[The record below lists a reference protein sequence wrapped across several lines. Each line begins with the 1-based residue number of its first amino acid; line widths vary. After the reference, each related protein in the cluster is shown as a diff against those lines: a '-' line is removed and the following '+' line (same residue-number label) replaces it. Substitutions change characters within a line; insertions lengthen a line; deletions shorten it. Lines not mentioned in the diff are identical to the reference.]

1 MKAYKHYINGAWTA
15 PSGEQYFD
23 TDNPYTGEVWAK
35 IAKGNAQD
43 VTRAVQ
49 AAKCAFEA
57 SSWTKMSPTERGKLL
72 VRLAEIIEREAARLG
87 ALEVRDNGKLLAEMS
102 VQTRYLAEWYRYYGG
117 LADKVEGAV
126 LPSDRPGV
134 FNFTKYEP
142 LGVVAMITPWNSPL
156 MLLAWKL
163 APALAAGNTAVV
175 KPSEF
180 TSVSTLEFMEL
191 IKEAG
196 FPNGVVNCVTGYGLD
211 VGAPLVEHVDV
222 AKVAF
227 TGSDNAGQKI
237 YEAAAKKIMP
247 VTLELGG
254 KSPNIVFQD
263 ADFEAAVM
271 GTISGIFAATGQ
283 TCIAGSRLLVQR
295 SIHDPFVARLVEVA
309 SAARIG
315 DPMSIQTHVGPVT
328 TQPQYD
334 KILSYIDVARKEGA
348 TCVLGGRPYTAEAT
362 KDGRFIEPTIFTGVT
377 NDMRIAQ
384 EEVFGPVLSVIP
396 FDTEEDAIRIGNDI
410 VFGLAA
416 GIWTSDIGCAFRV
429 SEQLQAGTVWVNTY
443 RAASFMSPFGGYKRS
458 GQGRESGQEAI
469 KEFMQIKSVWIA
481 QRTTTTNPFIMR

>member
-1 MKAYKHYINGAWTA
+1 MKAYKHYIDGAWTA
-15 PSGEQYFD
+15 PSGGQYFD

-49 AAKCAFEA
+49 AAKRAFEA
-57 SSWTKMSPTERGKLL
+57 SSWTKMRPTERGKLL

-102 VQTRYLAEWYRYYGG
+102 AQTRYLAEWYRYYGG

-134 FNFTKYEP
+134 FNFTKYDP

-180 TSVSTLEFMEL
+180 ASVSTLEFMEL

-196 FPNGVVNCVTGYGLD
+196 FPDGVVNCVTGYGLD

-227 TGSDNAGQKI
+227 TGSDDAGQKI

-309 SAARIG
+309 GAARIG
-315 DPMSIQTHVGPVT
+315 DPMSMQTHVGPVT
-328 TQPQYD
+328 AQPQYD
-334 KILSYIDVARKEGA
+334 KILSYIRCRSERGCDVCFR
-348 TCVLGGRPYTAEAT
+348 R
-362 KDGRFIEPTIFTGVT
+362 
-377 NDMRIAQ
+377 Q
-384 EEVFGPVLSVIP
+384 
-396 FDTEEDAIRIGNDI
+396 AIHRRSNKRR
-410 VFGLAA
+410 
-416 GIWTSDIGCAFRV
+416 AFH
-429 SEQLQAGTVWVNTY
+429 
-443 RAASFMSPFGGYKRS
+443 
-458 GQGRESGQEAI
+458 
-469 KEFMQIKSVWIA
+469 
-481 QRTTTTNPFIMR
+481 

>member
-1 MKAYKHYINGAWTA
+1 MKAYKHYIDGAWTA
-15 PSGEQYFD
+15 PSGGQYFD

-180 TSVSTLEFMEL
+180 TSVSTLEFMAL

-196 FPNGVVNCVTGYGLD
+196 FPDGVVNCVTGYGLD

-237 YEAAAKKIMP
+237 YEAAARKIMP

-334 KILSYIDVARKEGA
+334 KILSYIDIARKEGA
-348 TCVLGGRPYTAEAT
+348 TCVLGGRPYTAETT
-362 KDGRFIEPTIFTGVT
+362 KGGRFIEPTIFTGVT

-396 FDTEEDAIRIGNDI
+396 FDTEEDAVRIGNDI

-469 KEFMQIKSVWIA
+469 KEFMQVKSVWIA
-481 QRTTTTNPFIMR
+481 QQTTAANPFIMR